1 MILHHLCAPAFNK
14 LLSSLPV
21 SMATAPHAFPM
32 PSVAPSQ
39 TPFLTAL
46 HSPSS
51 PLFLSISL
59 SLPLPLHL
67 PLHPALLFINEAPCS
82 YTAFPLHGKHAEH
95 ANPPKCTLLL
105 ADNRHCAFISYL
117 RYDFKQLAETF
128 GLYYECLLQDNN
140 ILGLLLLM
148 FQSRAYYGYTT
159 LLAVWVPGS
168 LTLLICVCS

>member
-1 MILHHLCAPAFNK
+1 MTH
-14 LLSSLPV
+14 
-21 SMATAPHAFPM
+21 
-32 PSVAPSQ
+32 
-39 TPFLTAL
+39 
-46 HSPSS
+46 S

-59 SLPLPLHL
+59 SLPLHL

-168 LTLLICVCS
+168 LTLLICVCSQSSAVGLKCDVIKDVGVWMQLGLGLDHAT